1 MSNLQDDERAIL
13 ARLIPTAH
21 RLQDD
26 LDAFVQ
32 WISTLTEQEQ
42 SILLARAVRQGQKYT
57 LASIPAYIRP
67 RSLIPSLNSGN
78 LTMTNGARCWS
89 RHHDCAMLEA
99 SVVA

>member
-1 MSNLQDDERAIL
+1 MMDRRWRDVIGIRSIRKDNSMSNLQDDERAIL

-42 SILLARAVRQGQKYT
+42 SILMARAVRQGQKYT
-57 LASIPAYIRP
+57 LA
-67 RSLIPSLNSGN
+67 L
-78 LTMTNGARCWS
+78 S
-89 RHHDCAMLEA
+89 RIEEA
-99 SVVA
+99 FKRIQQGLV

>member
-42 SILLARAVRQGQKYT
+42 SILMARAARQGQKYT
-57 LASIPAYIRP
+57 RALLRIE
-67 RSLIPSLNSGN
+67 
-78 LTMTNGARCWS
+78 
-89 RHHDCAMLEA
+89 EA
-99 SVVA
+99 FKRIEQGLV